1 MLLYFTIPFRIETG
15 AMNQRPHYASK
26 DSTQTLQEGLQEYYA
41 LNPHVTPPETQPP
54 EFAKI
59 LLAHDVGHVIYGCDT
74 GMYDELKILPLFWW
88 TSECTFQTYLKMKN
102 TPAVD
107 VMYNDM
113 IKEKGVLWLYGAVLR
128 VLPPLVPELISIW
141 FKTRK
146 RQNRVPFLEFEP
158 LLDRSLLDIR
168 QEFNL
173 SQFIKAN

>member
-1 MLLYFTIPFRIETG
+1 MS
-15 AMNQRPHYASK
+15 QRPHYK
-26 DSTQTLQEGLQEYYA
+26 DKNSTQILREGLREYYA

-107 VMYNDM
+107 VMYDDM
-113 IKEKGVLWLYGAVLR
+113 IREKGILWLYGAVLR

-168 QEFNL
+168 QEFSL
-173 SQFIKAN
+173 LQFIK

>member
-1 MLLYFTIPFRIETG
+1 MHS
-15 AMNQRPHYASK
+15 RPQYASK
-26 DSTQTLQEGLQEYYA
+26 TSTQTLREGLAEYYA

-88 TSECTFQTYLKMKN
+88 TSECTFQEFRRMRN

-107 VMYNDM
+107 VMYADM
-113 IKEKGVLWLYGAVLR
+113 IRKKGMLWLYISILR
-128 VLPPLVPELISIW
+128 VLVPLVPKLISIW
-141 FKTRK
+141 FKTRD
-146 RQNRVPFLEFEP
+146 RQKRVPFLNFQS

-173 SQFIKAN
+173 LAIID